1 MPALVAVLVV
11 LLVLLFALIAIGIG
25 IYNGLVS
32 LRQQID
38 RAWANID
45 VILKQRFDE
54 IPQIVEVL
62 EQFVAYE
69 KGIINNLVE
78 ARKHYGQAQSVEEKI
93 KASGEVSMALRGVLA
108 IGEGYP
114 ELKSNQNFL
123 HLQGRISSLE
133 ENLADRRELY
143 NEVVTNFNTR
153 IEQIPD
159 VFVARFLSYGAR
171 ELFKVSEAEKARP
184 SLKLNLSR

>member
-1 MPALVAVLVV
+1 MALGVAILAV
-11 LLVLLFALIAIGIG
+11 LLVLFFALVAIVIG

-32 LRQQID
+32 LRQQVD

-54 IPQIVEVL
+54 IPQIVQVL
-62 EQFVAYE
+62 EQFVGYE
-69 KGIINNLVE
+69 KGVINNLVE
-78 ARKHYGQAQSVEEKI
+78 ARKHYGQAQSVDEKI
-93 KASGEVSMALRGVLA
+93 KASGELSMAFKGVIA

-123 HLQGRISSLE
+123 HLQGRVSSLE
-133 ENLADRRELY
+133 ESLADRRELY

-153 IEQIPD
+153 LEQIPD
-159 VFVARFLSYGAR
+159 VFVARMLAYTPR
-171 ELFKVSEAEKARP
+171 QLFQVTEAEKQRP
-184 SLKLNLSR
+184 SLKLNLPQ

>member
-1 MPALVAVLVV
+1 MPILVAVLVV
-11 LLVLLFALIAIGIG
+11 LLVLFFALCAIGIG

-32 LRQQID
+32 LRQQVD

-54 IPQIVEVL
+54 IPQIVQVL

-69 KGIINNLVE
+69 KGVINNLVE
-78 ARKHYGQAQSVEEKI
+78 ARKHYGSAQSTDEKM
-93 KASGEVSMALRGVLA
+93 KASGEMTMALRGVFA

-123 HLQGRISSLE
+123 QLQGRVTALE
-133 ENLADRRELY
+133 ESLSDRREQY

-153 IEQIPD
+153 LEQIPD
-159 VFVARFLSYGAR
+159 VFFARILGYTGR
-171 ELFKVSEAEKARP
+171 QLFQVSEAEKARP
-184 SLKLNLSR
+184 SLKLNLPS

>member
-1 MPALVAVLVV
+1 MALGLSVLAV
-11 LLVLLFALIAIGIG
+11 LLVLFLALAAMAIG

-54 IPQIVEVL
+54 IPQIVQVL

-69 KGIINNLVE
+69 KSVINNLVE
-78 ARKHYGQAQSVEEKI
+78 ARKHYGQAQNVDDKI
-93 KASGEVSMALRGVLA
+93 KASGEMSMALKGVFA

-123 HLQGRISSLE
+123 QLQGRVSGLE
-133 ENLADRRELY
+133 ESLADRRELY

-159 VFVARFLSYGAR
+159 LFVARLLAYGPR
-171 ELFKVSEAEKARP
+171 QLFQVSEAEKARP
-184 SLKLNLSR
+184 SLKLNLPS